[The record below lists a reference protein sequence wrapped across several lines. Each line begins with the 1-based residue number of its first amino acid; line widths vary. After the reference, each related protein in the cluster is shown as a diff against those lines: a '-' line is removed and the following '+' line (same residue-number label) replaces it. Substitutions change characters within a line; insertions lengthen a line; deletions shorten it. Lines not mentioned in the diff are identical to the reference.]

1 MEEDPINNLNMII
14 TNNLAKVEEV
24 LQKEYKNMIILEKM
38 EAEAEEEEEV
48 EATEGEEEAKEAEEE
63 VEEIC
68 KELLQLLNK
77 KVYNTIKILFYILK
91 Y

>member
-24 LQKEYKNMIILEKM
+24 LQKEYKNMITLEKM

-68 KELLQLLNK
+68 KEPLQLLNK
-77 KVYNTIKILFYILK
+77 KVYNTIKILYYILK